1 MSNVRV
7 IKSRLYLFLFSIFIL
22 FSIYFLVLNL
32 ELEFSM
38 ISQVTI
44 TLLFSLLP
52 LSCIVAPIENIANKL
67 FFSRQNPNLSTTNY
81 SQTLSI
87 PTMLP
92 YGMGM
97 DIQSGLAPNNFNKV
111 RGRTLSSN
119 GNISRDVSISST
131 KSSVVYHERMT
142 TNNVNNDN
150 DPVNASPELSY
161 ETE

>member
-52 LSCIVAPIENIANKL
+52 PSCIVAPIENIANKL
-67 FFSRQNPNLSTTNY
+67 FFSHQNPNLSTTNY

-111 RGRTLSSN
+111 RGRTLSFN